1 MGQRQ
6 QYHRQRRF
14 PVRQTARVVTAW
26 PAPTGP
32 STGSSTGS
40 GHVRLSARIEGSAE
54 RADGESEG
62 MPTTLTQTQTA
73 PGPVAQVDASDP
85 WVRTTAWLCGV
96 TAATLLLLAVL

>member
-6 QYHRQRRF
+6 QYPRQRRF
-14 PVRQTARVVTAW
+14 PVRQTARVVGVW

-32 STGSSTGS
+32 STSL
-40 GHVRLSARIEGSAE
+40 GHVRIEGSVT
-54 RADGESEG
+54 RVADESEG
-62 MPTTLTQTQTA
+62 MPTTTTQKT